1 MAVFES
7 IYDYY
12 LHQLLNCG
20 SYLEQCK
27 VHAEPELVHQ
37 LRLSIKKLRA
47 FKLLADRLEISDI
60 DDYQQLIDGVKKMFK
75 LAGQIR
81 DTQVQIYMLA
91 SCKEQTGVAYT
102 MFHKWLLKREKRKI
116 SQLCGSK
123 FKSSI
128 NSESGTISHGKA
140 STIQLPEK
148 NAIISSA
155 QILLNE
161 MHLKTQILATG
172 SIGNENLHEIRKITK
187 QMRYIIAI
195 LTGIYTDFEYPKITV
210 ETLKEIE
217 NAVGNWHDNL
227 IRIEFIERFVKK
239 LKDND
244 EVILLKYKGLAEFS
258 QTSLGEA
265 YEKGCLI
272 VKTNLLG

>member
-1 MAVFES
+1 MAAFES

-12 LHQLLNCG
+12 LQQLRSCE
-20 SYLEQCK
+20 SYITQCK
-27 VHAEPELVHQ
+27 VHAEPELVHE

-47 FKLLADRLEISDI
+47 FNLLASRLKMSGI
-60 DDYQQLIDGVKKMFK
+60 DDYQQLIDGVKNMFK

-102 MFHKWLLKREKRKI
+102 LFHKWLLRREKRKL

-128 NSESGTISHGKA
+128 DSDSVNASHAIANTI
-140 STIQLPEK
+140 ILPEK
-148 NAIISSA
+148 EAIIATA
-155 QILLNE
+155 QTLLGE
-161 MHLKTQILATG
+161 MHLKTQKLATG
-172 SIGNENLHEIRKITK
+172 SIENENLHEIRKITK
-187 QMRYIIAI
+187 QMRYIITF
-195 LTGIYTDFEYPKITV
+195 LTGIYPDFQYPQITIG
-210 ETLKEIE
+210 TLKDIE

-239 LKDND
+239 IKDND
-244 EVILLKYKGLAEFS
+244 EAIVLKYQGLAEFS
-258 QTSLGEA
+258 KTSLDEA
-265 YEKGCLI
+265 YENASQV
-272 VKTNLLG
+272 VKTKLLG

>member
-1 MAVFES
+1 MAVFKS

-20 SYLEQCK
+20 SYIEQCK

-91 SCKEQTGVAYT
+91 SCKEQTGTTYT
-102 MFHKWLLKREKRKI
+102 LFHKWLLRREKRKI

-128 NSESGTISHGKA
+128 NSESGTINNGIA
-140 STIQLPEK
+140 STILLPEK
-148 NAIISSA
+148 NAIITSA
-155 QILLNE
+155 QILLDE
-161 MHLKTQILATG
+161 MHLNTQKLATG

-195 LTGIYTDFEYPKITV
+195 LTGIYPDFQYPQITV
-210 ETLKEIE
+210 ETLKDIE

-227 IRIEFIERFVKK
+227 IRIEFIDRFVKK
-239 LKDND
+239 IKNHD
-244 EVILLKYKGLAEFS
+244 EVIVLKYKGLEAFS
-258 QTSLGEA
+258 HSSLDEA
-265 YEKGCLI
+265 YEKACQV
-272 VKTNLLG
+272 VKTKLLG